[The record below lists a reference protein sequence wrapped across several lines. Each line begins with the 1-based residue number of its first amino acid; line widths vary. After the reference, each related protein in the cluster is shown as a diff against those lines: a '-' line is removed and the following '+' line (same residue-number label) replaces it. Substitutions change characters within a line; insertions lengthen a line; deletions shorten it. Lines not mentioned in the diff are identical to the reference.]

1 MKIGFFDTK
10 EFESKDGKPSPF
22 DETVVKRELIVML
35 NAIRSRY
42 GRPIVVNSGYRSPE
56 HNAAVGGVP
65 NSQHVLGTAAD
76 IRPLNKNMS
85 DLPQLQAI
93 CDEMNVHGGV
103 GFYDS
108 FVHVDVRGYRARWD
122 ERTKRRK

>member
-1 MKIGFFDTK
+1 MRIGFFDTK

-22 DETVVKRELIVML
+22 DDTVVKRELIVML

-56 HNAAVGGVP
+56 HNAAIGGVS

-76 IRPLNKNMS
+76 VRPLNANMS
-85 DLPQLQAI
+85 DLPELQAI
-93 CDEMNVHGGV
+93 CDEMNPHGGV
-103 GFYDS
+103 GFYDT
-108 FVHVDVRGYRARWD
+108 FVHVDVRGERARWD
-122 ERTKRRK
+122 NRTK

>member
-22 DETVVKRELIVML
+22 DDTVVKRELIVML
-35 NAIRSRY
+35 NAIRSRF
-42 GRPIVVNSGYRSPE
+42 GKPIIVNSGYRSPE

-76 IRPLNKNMS
+76 IRPEDLN
-85 DLPQLQAI
+85 DLPELQQI
-93 CDEMNVHGGV
+93 CDEMNNRGGV
-103 GFYDS
+103 GFYNT
-108 FVHVDVRGYRARWD
+108 FVHVDVRGEHARWD
-122 ERTKRRK
+122 NRT

>member
-1 MKIGFFDTK
+1 MKIGYFDTS

-22 DETVVKRELIVML
+22 DDTVVKRELIVML

-42 GRPIVVNSGYRSPE
+42 GRPIVINSGYRSPE
-56 HNAAVGGVP
+56 HNAAVGGVK

-76 IRPLNKNMS
+76 IRPLSKNMA
-85 DLPQLQAI
+85 DLPELQSI

-103 GFYDS
+103 GFYDT
-108 FVHVDVRGYRARWD
+108 FVHVDVRGEKARWD
-122 ERTKRRK
+122 NRSK